1 MKLDKSKRVNIAVT
15 PSVLHQVWL
24 DFIQA
29 YGITS
34 LSEAIKR
41 GMELL
46 MESKGYDWKAKLD
59 QLAREGIENS

>member
-1 MKLDKSKRVNIAVT
+1 MDKSKRVNIAVT
-15 PSVLHQVWL
+15 PSVLHLVWL
-24 DFIQA
+24 DFTQA
-29 YGITS
+29 YGFTS

-59 QLAREGIENS
+59 QLVKKVDNS